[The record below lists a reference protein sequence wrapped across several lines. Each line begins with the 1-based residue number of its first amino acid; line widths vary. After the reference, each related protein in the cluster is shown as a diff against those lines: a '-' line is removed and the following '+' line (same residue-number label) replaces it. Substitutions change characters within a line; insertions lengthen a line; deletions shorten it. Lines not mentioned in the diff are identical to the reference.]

1 MMNEYKKQAENFLK
15 NTGAT
20 LEFEFYGIDTNPVWD
35 DGIRRAKYRFVLK
48 TKRGQYTGYFW
59 DSQRNTENKVKPT
72 AYDLLTCLTDTD
84 PGTYEEFCYEF
95 GYEPTEKSSEKVYK
109 AVCKEWAGVNW
120 VFTEAQISEL
130 AEIQ

>member
-15 NTGAT
+15 NTGASI
-20 LEFEFYGIDTNPVWD
+20 EFEFYGIDTNPVWD

-48 TKRGQYTGYFW
+48 TKRGRYTGYFW
-59 DSQRNTENKVKPT
+59 DSPRNTENKVKPT

-84 PGTYEEFCYEF
+84 PGTYEDFCWEF
-95 GYEPTEKSSEKVYK
+95 GYEPTEKFSEKIYK
-109 AVCKEWAGVNW
+109 AVCKEWEGVNR
-120 VFTEAQISEL
+120 VFTPEQIDEL